1 MNKQKHL
8 LLLSFL
14 ILFLLPACAT
24 SWPDPY
30 EKPKP
35 VVVSAPEPVFI
46 PEPTPEP
53 PVVETMALPDS
64 RVGTATPIEIPAPTP
79 VIEAE
84 PELAAVVALRG
95 QAQSSLSNGE
105 PAMAAAS
112 IERALRIQAKNP
124 ILWLDLAEIRFAQ
137 QEFTQAE
144 NTAKKALAY
153 AGNKR
158 DINKQAWTVI
168 ANSRYARNDK
178 DGGLRAEAEAS
189 RF

>member
-1 MNKQKHL
+1 MHKQKHL

-30 EKPKP
+30 EKPEP
-35 VVVSAPEPVFI
+35 VVVSKPEPVI
-46 PEPTPEP
+46 VAEPIPEP

-64 RVGTATPIEIPAPTP
+64 SIGSTRPIEVPAPPP

-84 PELAAVVALRG
+84 PEIPAVIALRG
-95 QAQSSLSNGE
+95 QAQSSLNDGE

-124 ILWLDLAEIRFAQ
+124 VLWLDLAEIRFAQ
-137 QEFTQAE
+137 QEFAQAE

-153 AGNKR
+153 AGDKR
-158 DINKQAWTVI
+158 DINKKAWTVI

-178 DGGLRAEAEAS
+178 DGGLRAEAEAA